1 MQHKIKKLTRK
12 LPNKIVDLSD
22 SGPMTGVEFV
32 KYWQERNENELV
44 EHLESI
50 ADGEEGHVNSPPMRE
65 GKNFPW
71 NECEDIEHTL
81 SPYIPSSENGF
92 KVEEITAT
100 GDVINEKQVALSAC
114 NNVYGRERYIDQI
127 NMDDENPDNDVSL
140 LISLRGE
147 RGLNETNSW
156 LVETDGE
163 DFNPKKLAYGVLE
176 TGVGEFLDS
185 VFYDKKELVVDDEG
199 GTQGTAHRV
208 ALVGVTRSSWIKDES
223 KANTLKNLD
232 WEDYDDEL
240 KQK

>member
-1 MQHKIKKLTRK
+1 MDKKRKFKITVNEFRAEGGELVIGT
-12 LPNKIVDLSD
+12 VS
-22 SGPMTGVEFV
+22 VEFV
-32 KYWQERNENELV
+32 EYWQERNENELI

-50 ADGEEGHVNSPPMRE
+50 ADGEEGDANSPPMRE

-71 NECEDIEHTL
+71 NECEDVEHTL

-92 KVEEITAT
+92 KVEEINAT
-100 GDVINEKQVALSAC
+100 GDVINEKQVTDAVI
-114 NNVYGRERYIDQI
+114 VYGRERHIDQI
-127 NMDDENPDNDVSL
+127 NMDEENPDNDVSL

-176 TGVGEFLDS
+176 TSVGEFLDS

-199 GTQGTAHRV
+199 GTQGTSHRV
-208 ALVGVTRSSWIKDES
+208 ALVGVTSSSWIKEES

-232 WEDYDDEL
+232 RENYDEEL
-240 KQK
+240 KKK